1 MQKDGEK
8 CLCVVQA
15 GERRIE
21 LEEMQRVVRRWTG
34 GLNKPELFG
43 SRWEKS
49 KAQKASSGG

>member
-8 CLCVVQA
+8 CSCVVQA
-15 GERRIE
+15 GERR
-21 LEEMQRVVRRWTG
+21 VVRRLTG

-49 KAQKASSGG
+49 KAQKASSGA